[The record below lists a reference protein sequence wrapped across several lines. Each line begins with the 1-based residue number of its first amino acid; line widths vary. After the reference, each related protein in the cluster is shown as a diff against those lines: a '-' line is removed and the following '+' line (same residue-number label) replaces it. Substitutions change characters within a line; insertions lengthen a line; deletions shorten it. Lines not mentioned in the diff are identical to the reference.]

1 MALDEHTI
9 QQFIATAGQ
18 HHFTSDLP
26 SHLECSICQNL
37 LEDPVVCD
45 NGSHT
50 FCKKCL
56 IDWMGRSERPLCPI
70 DREDLKVTPQGPR
83 RAPRA
88 LQDCIDA
95 LELVCALGES
105 PVTPFISIDSS
116 WTQHLSY
123 IVSPYLQ
130 DVDGKAEKENGQI
143 IYVENAQKWKMIIIP
158 IDEPEQVAF
167 H

>member
-1 MALDEHTI
+1 MALDEEII
-9 QQFIATAGQ
+9 QEFIATAGQ

-26 SHLECSICQNL
+26 PHLECPICQNL

-56 IDWMGRSERPLCPI
+56 DDWMSRGERPLCPI
-70 DREDLKVTPQGPR
+70 DREVLQITPQGPR

-95 LELVCALGES
+95 LEVVCALG
-105 PVTPFISIDSS
+105 
-116 WTQHLSY
+116 
-123 IVSPYLQ
+123 
-130 DVDGKAEKENGQI
+130 G
-143 IYVENAQKWKMIIIP
+143 
-158 IDEPEQVAF
+158 
-167 H
+167 